1 MYVAS
6 EVSYTSSSANKQLD
20 LLAHVQGYKFD
31 ASSQTVASC
40 MTLSIRENSLLSRH
54 QTQTTSGSRHDA
66 HSRVLAIVPCMTDS
80 FLPCVSSPTQPPP
93 PPDPHTN
100 PHAPPPVRSH
110 TLQCSTVL
118 PNTHVVMVRQ
128 GASQLAKEVETN
140 ASKTHADDHT

>member
-6 EVSYTSSSANKQLD
+6 EVSYTSPSTNKQLD

-54 QTQTTSGSRHDA
+54 QTQTTSGSKHDA

-80 FLPCVSSPTQPPP
+80 FLPCVSTPPRP
-93 PPDPHTN
+93 

-110 TLQCSTVL
+110 TLHCSTVL